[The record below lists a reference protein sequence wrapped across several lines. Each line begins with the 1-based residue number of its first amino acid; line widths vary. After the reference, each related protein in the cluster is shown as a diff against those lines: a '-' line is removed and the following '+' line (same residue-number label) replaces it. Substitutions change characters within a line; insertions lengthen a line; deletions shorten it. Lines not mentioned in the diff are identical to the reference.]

1 MNSFEKDHFIELA
14 TTESLVKTSK
24 ALEANGISV
33 CICDNGQEA
42 KAKVLELIPKGA
54 EVMSMT
60 SRTLDQVG
68 ITEEINGS
76 GNYDSV
82 RNKLMSM
89 NPNTQSSQMRKLGAG
104 PDYAIGSVHAV
115 TESGEILI
123 AAATGS
129 NQSAYA
135 YAAGKVIW
143 VVGTQKIVKDGA
155 EGKKR
160 IYEHCLPLENERALE
175 VYGVNSRVSKILKIF
190 SETPERITIIF
201 VKENLGF

>member
-24 ALEANGISV
+24 ALETNGISV
-33 CICDNGQEA
+33 YICDNGQEA

-68 ITEEINGS
+68 ITEEINSS

-89 NPNTQSSQMRKLGAG
+89 NPNTEASQMRKLGAG

-115 TESGEILI
+115 TENGEILI